1 MDLKITT
8 ENGKMRATVTGRL
21 DTTNSDV
28 FEKKM
33 APLLE
38 GGNPDIEIDCSELEY
53 ISSSGLRLFLTLQK
67 SVNAR
72 GGKLVILIY
81 HIYNYIRRV
90 IFIFFKQRHAFAFLS
105 YGKRII

>member
-1 MDLKITT
+1 MDLSIST
-8 ENGKMRATVTGRL
+8 ENGKTRARVTGRL
-21 DTTNSDV
+21 DTTNSEE

-38 GGNPDIEIDCSELEY
+38 GGNPDIEMDCSELEY

-72 GGKLVILIY
+72 GGKLVILNMQSAIKD
-81 HIYNYIRRV
+81 
-90 IFIFFKQRHAFAFLS
+90 IFNMTGFS
-105 YGKRII
+105 RIMTIM

>member
-1 MDLKITT
+1 MDLNISI
-8 ENGKMRATVTGRL
+8 ENGKTQARVTGRL
-21 DTTNSDV
+21 DTINSDE

-38 GGNPDIEIDCSELEY
+38 GGNPDIELDCSELEY

-72 GGKLVILIY
+72 GGKLVIKNMNSQIKE
-81 HIYNYIRRV
+81 
-90 IFIFFKQRHAFAFLS
+90 IFNMTGFS
-105 YGKRII
+105 RIMTII

>member
-1 MDLKITT
+1 MDLSIST
-8 ENGKMRATVTGRL
+8 ENGKTRARVTGRL
-21 DTTNSDV
+21 DTTNSEE

-38 GGNPDIEIDCSELEY
+38 GGNPDIEMDCSELEY

-72 GGKLVILIY
+72 GGKLVIL
-81 HIYNYIRRV
+81 NMQSV
-90 IFIFFKQRHAFAFLS
+90 IKDIFNMTGFS
-105 YGKRII
+105 RIMTIM

>member
-1 MDLKITT
+1 MDLSIST
-8 ENGKMRATVTGRL
+8 ENGKTRARVTGRL
-21 DTTNSDV
+21 DTTSSEE

-38 GGNPDIEIDCSELEY
+38 GGNPDIEMDCSELEY

-72 GGKLVILIY
+72 GGKLVILNMQSAIKD
-81 HIYNYIRRV
+81 
-90 IFIFFKQRHAFAFLS
+90 IFNMTGFS
-105 YGKRII
+105 RIMTIM

>member
-1 MDLKITT
+1 MDLSIST
-8 ENGKMRATVTGRL
+8 ENGKTRARVTGRL
-21 DTTNSDV
+21 DTTNSEE

-38 GGNPDIEIDCSELEY
+38 GGNPDIEMDCSELEY

-72 GGKLVILIY
+72 GGKLVILNRQSAIKD
-81 HIYNYIRRV
+81 
-90 IFIFFKQRHAFAFLS
+90 IFNMTGFS
-105 YGKRII
+105 RIMTIM

>member
-1 MDLKITT
+1 MDLNISI
-8 ENGKMRATVTGRL
+8 ENGKTQARVTGRL
-21 DTTNSDV
+21 DTINSDE

-38 GGNPDIEIDCSELEY
+38 GGNPDIELDCSELEY

-72 GGKLVILIY
+72 GGKLVIKNMNNQIKE
-81 HIYNYIRRV
+81 IFNMTGFSRV
-90 IFIFFKQRHAFAFLS
+90 MT
-105 YGKRII
+105 II

>member
-1 MDLKITT
+1 MDLSIST
-8 ENGKMRATVTGRL
+8 ENGKTRARVIGRL
-21 DTTNSDV
+21 DTTNSEE

-38 GGNPDIEIDCSELEY
+38 GGNPDIEMDCSELEY

-72 GGKLVILIY
+72 GGKLVILNMQSAIKD
-81 HIYNYIRRV
+81 
-90 IFIFFKQRHAFAFLS
+90 IFNMTGFS
-105 YGKRII
+105 RIMTIM

>member
-1 MDLKITT
+1 MDLNISI
-8 ENGKMRATVTGRL
+8 ENGKTLARVTGRL
-21 DTTNSDV
+21 DTINSDE

-38 GGNPDIEIDCSELEY
+38 GGNPDIELDCSELEY

-72 GGKLVILIY
+72 GGKLVIKNMNNQIKE
-81 HIYNYIRRV
+81 
-90 IFIFFKQRHAFAFLS
+90 IFNMTGFS
-105 YGKRII
+105 RIMTII

>member
-1 MDLKITT
+1 MDLSIST
-8 ENGKMRATVTGRL
+8 ENGKTRAKVTGRL
-21 DTTNSDV
+21 DTTNSEE

-38 GGNPDIEIDCSELEY
+38 GGNPDIEMDCSELEY

-72 GGKLVILIY
+72 GGKLVILNMQSAIKD
-81 HIYNYIRRV
+81 
-90 IFIFFKQRHAFAFLS
+90 IFNMTGFS
-105 YGKRII
+105 RIMTIM

>member
-1 MDLKITT
+1 MDLNISI
-8 ENGKMRATVTGRL
+8 ENGKTQARVTGLL
-21 DTTNSDV
+21 DTINSDE

-38 GGNPDIEIDCSELEY
+38 GGNPDIELDCSELEY

-72 GGKLVILIY
+72 GGKLVIKNMNNQIKE
-81 HIYNYIRRV
+81 
-90 IFIFFKQRHAFAFLS
+90 IFNMTGFS
-105 YGKRII
+105 RIMTII

>member
-72 GGKLVILIY
+72 GGKLVILNMRDQIKD
-81 HIYNYIRRV
+81 
-90 IFIFFKQRHAFAFLS
+90 IFNMTGFS
-105 YGKRII
+105 RIMTII

>member
-1 MDLKITT
+1 MDLSIST
-8 ENGKMRATVTGRL
+8 ENGKTRARVTGRL
-21 DTTNSDV
+21 DTTNSEE

-38 GGNPDIEIDCSELEY
+38 GGNPDIEMDCSELEY

-72 GGKLVILIY
+72 GGKLVILNMQSAIKD
-81 HIYNYIRRV
+81 IFNMTGFSRIMTIR
-90 IFIFFKQRHAFAFLS
+90 
-105 YGKRII
+105 

>member
-1 MDLKITT
+1 MDLSIST
-8 ENGKMRATVTGRL
+8 ENGKTRARVTGRL
-21 DTTNSDV
+21 DTTNSEE

-38 GGNPDIEIDCSELEY
+38 GGSPDIEMDCSELEY

-72 GGKLVILIY
+72 GGKLVILNMQSAIKD
-81 HIYNYIRRV
+81 
-90 IFIFFKQRHAFAFLS
+90 IFNMTGFS
-105 YGKRII
+105 RIMTIM

>member
-72 GGKLVILIY
+72 GGKLVILNMQSAIKD
-81 HIYNYIRRV
+81 
-90 IFIFFKQRHAFAFLS
+90 IFNMTGFS
-105 YGKRII
+105 RIMTIM

>member
-1 MDLKITT
+1 MDLSIST
-8 ENGKMRATVTGRL
+8 ENGKTLARVTGRL
-21 DTTNSDV
+21 DTTNSEE

-38 GGNPDIEIDCSELEY
+38 GGNPDIEMDCSELEY

-72 GGKLVILIY
+72 GGKLVILNMQSAIKD
-81 HIYNYIRRV
+81 
-90 IFIFFKQRHAFAFLS
+90 IFNMTGFS
-105 YGKRII
+105 RIMTIM

>member
-1 MDLKITT
+1 MNLKITT

-72 GGKLVILIY
+72 GGKLVILNMRDQIKD
-81 HIYNYIRRV
+81 
-90 IFIFFKQRHAFAFLS
+90 IFNMTGFS
-105 YGKRII
+105 RIMTII

>member
-1 MDLKITT
+1 MDLNISI
-8 ENGKMRATVTGRL
+8 ENGKTQARVTGRL
-21 DTTNSDV
+21 DTINSDE

-38 GGNPDIEIDCSELEY
+38 GGNPDIELDCSELEY

-72 GGKLVILIY
+72 GGKLVIKNMNNQIKE
-81 HIYNYIRRV
+81 
-90 IFIFFKQRHAFAFLS
+90 IFNMTGFS
-105 YGKRII
+105 RIMTII

>member
-1 MDLKITT
+1 MDMNISI
-8 ENGKMRATVTGRL
+8 ENGKTQARVTGRL
-21 DTTNSDV
+21 DTINSDE

-38 GGNPDIEIDCSELEY
+38 GGNPDIELDCSELEY

-72 GGKLVILIY
+72 GGKLVIKNMNNQIKE
-81 HIYNYIRRV
+81 
-90 IFIFFKQRHAFAFLS
+90 IFNMTGFS
-105 YGKRII
+105 RIMTII

>member
-1 MDLKITT
+1 MDLSIST
-8 ENGKMRATVTGRL
+8 ENGKTRARVTGRL
-21 DTTNSDV
+21 DTTNSEE

-38 GGNPDIEIDCSELEY
+38 GGNPDIEMDCSELEY

-72 GGKLVILIY
+72 GGKLIILNMQSAIKD
-81 HIYNYIRRV
+81 
-90 IFIFFKQRHAFAFLS
+90 IFNMTGFS
-105 YGKRII
+105 RIMTIM

>member
-72 GGKLVILIY
+72 GGKLVILNMSDQIKD
-81 HIYNYIRRV
+81 
-90 IFIFFKQRHAFAFLS
+90 IFNMTGFS
-105 YGKRII
+105 RIMTII

>member
-38 GGNPDIEIDCSELEY
+38 GGNPNIEIDCSELEY

-72 GGKLVILIY
+72 GGKLVILNMRDQIKD
-81 HIYNYIRRV
+81 
-90 IFIFFKQRHAFAFLS
+90 IFNMTGFS
-105 YGKRII
+105 RIMTII